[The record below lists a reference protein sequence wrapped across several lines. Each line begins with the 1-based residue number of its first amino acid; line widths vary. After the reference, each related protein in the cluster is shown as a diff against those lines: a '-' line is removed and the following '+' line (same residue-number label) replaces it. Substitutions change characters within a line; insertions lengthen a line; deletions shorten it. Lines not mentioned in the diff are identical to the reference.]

1 MSLLSQIVF
10 ESWRLLQEASLYIL
24 FGLML
29 AGVLRVFLNPQSVAR
44 HLGKGRFLSVVKAAL
59 LGIPLPL

>member
-1 MSLLSQIVF
+1 MTLVSEIF
-10 ESWRLLQEASLYIL
+10 IESWRLLQQSSPFIL

-29 AGVLRVFLNPQSVAR
+29 AGLFRIFLSPQYVAR
-44 HLGKGRFLSVVKAAL
+44 HLGQGRFASVFKAAL